1 MENVDVEHDVR
12 PDAPAFRSAVDEGV
26 KQAEAGLTLPYDDVR
41 RWILSW
47 GTDDEL
53 MPPAE

>member
-1 MENVDVEHDVR
+1 MEDVEFERDVR
-12 PDAPAFRSAVDEGV
+12 PGASAFRAAVDEGV
-26 KQAEAGLTLPYDDVR
+26 QQAEAGLTLPYDDVR
-41 RWILSW
+41 RWLLSW

>member
-12 PDAPAFRSAVDEGV
+12 PGAPAFRSAVDEGV

-41 RWILSW
+41 RWLLSW